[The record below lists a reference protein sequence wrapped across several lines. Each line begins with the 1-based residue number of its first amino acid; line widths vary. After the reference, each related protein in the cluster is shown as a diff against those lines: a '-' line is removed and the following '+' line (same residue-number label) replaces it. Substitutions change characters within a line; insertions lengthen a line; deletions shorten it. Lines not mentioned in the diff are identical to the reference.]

1 MSILVIVPISPIC
14 RLYSTLLDSTLRLL
28 YLSLLYLTSHDLTLL
43 YKQLA
48 VVVVVLN
55 DRLLPTP
62 TYSHL
67 LPPAPTCSHLYLL
80 PPTLRT
86 VDGNS
91 AWPTARRQP
100 LADAR
105 RPALG
110 SSGLVLLGSNGGPE
124 GSQPN
129 PLLGCFVSTF
139 TEFYRFLPTFLRE

>member
-1 MSILVIVPISPIC
+1 MSILVIVPISPIF

-28 YLSLLYLTSHDLTLL
+28 YLSLFYLTSLDLTLL

-67 LPPAPTCSHLYLL
+67 LPPAPTCSHLLPTSTCLYGLL
-80 PPTLRT
+80 MATPRGLPRGGNPWQTRGGRPLAPAASCFLAPT
-86 VDGNS
+86 VD
-91 AWPTARRQP
+91 
-100 LADAR
+100 
-105 RPALG
+105 
-110 SSGLVLLGSNGGPE
+110 
-124 GSQPN
+124 

-139 TEFYRFLPTFLRE
+139 TDFYRFLPTFLRE